1 MTYLLP
7 PLNALRSFEA
17 TARHRGFQ
25 RAARELHVSAGAVG
39 QQVRALEHLLGVE
52 LFKRIHN
59 QLVLTDI
66 GRSYAR
72 AARNS
77 FERLSKATAALRPA
91 HALAVIRL
99 GVRSGLPLNGPRGV
113 LPLIDQFRHT
123 EGAELLLTVRV
134 CQPAGLAELNEGK
147 IDAAI
152 VQGADHPEGF
162 RCDSLAGIAWAKGDN
177 FLLAPDGTANCPEI
191 AALREWLLRPAT
203 EDLAKR
209 AGTGRSVEAD

>member
-17 TARHRGFQ
+17 TARHLSFQ

-39 QQVRALEHLLGVE
+39 QQVRALEHLLGFE

-59 QLVLTDI
+59 RLVLTDI

-72 AARNS
+72 AARDS
-77 FERLSKATAALRPA
+77 FERLSTATAALRPT
-91 HALAVIRL
+91 HAMAVLRL

-113 LPLIDQFRHT
+113 LPLIDQFRQT
-123 EGAELLLTVRV
+123 IGMALFLTIRV
-134 CQPAGLAELNEGK
+134 CHPAGLAELIEGK

-152 VQGADHPEGF
+152 THGADHPEGF
-162 RCDSLAGIAWAKGDN
+162 RCDALVGIAWGNGNN
-177 FLLAPDGTANCPEI
+177 FLMAPNGTADCPEI
-191 AALREWLLRPAT
+191 AALREWLLKPAT
-203 EDLAKR
+203 EPLAKC
-209 AGTGRSVEAD
+209 AGAGRSDQAD